1 MDNVINA
8 GLNLAAKFIEK
19 MPETIEKI
27 KERKEE
33 RILKELSK
41 PSDFIGKQGV
51 ENRKGKL
58 ESELERYLNDD
69 KLPPAN
75 IIVAGITGVGKSTL
89 LNAIFGSELAK
100 TGTGK
105 AVTENIDQYG
115 NSNIPVRIWDTV
127 GLELDYEKTK
137 KSIQAIRN
145 IIADKVNSEDSFDR
159 IHAIWYCI
167 SSESKRFQ
175 GDEVKFIKE
184 LHDLKV
190 PFIIVLTQCSGS
202 EDVINNF
209 ENEIRKINNQ
219 NGMNDIEIVQVL
231 AKEVKIRGGNVIEPF
246 GLDNLVKITTDKLPE
261 FIKSGFIAAQKVSLR
276 NKRGQCE
283 EIVFD
288 VVEASE
294 KGFWD
299 KIPLVNIGV
308 SHKKITNMFIKI
320 GRIYNTV
327 LSEYDIKRV
336 MEGHKISEHIEWFI
350 NPFSMKQYKSDIRNY
365 LESKKGSGFDVK
377 KNDMKWVIPSA
388 IAFYGYSFIDAIE
401 SVWNDLTEADL
412 KNSDKLV
419 RELSKRLAENINS
432 KLNMKK

>member
-1 MDNVINA
+1 MDLINA
-8 GLNLAAKFIEK
+8 GINLVTKSID
-19 MPETIEKI
+19 IIDKI
-27 KERKEE
+27 QERQKERRLE
-33 RILKELSK
+33 ELSK

-51 ENRKGKL
+51 ESRKGKL

-145 IIADKVNSEDSFDR
+145 IIADKDNSEDSFDR

-167 SSESKRFQ
+167 NSGSKRFQ

-190 PFIIVLTQCSGS
+190 PFIIVLTQCIDS
-202 EDVINNF
+202 EDVVNDF

-219 NGMNDIEIVQVL
+219 NGMNDIEIIQVL
-231 AKEVKIRGGNVIEPF
+231 AKEVKQRGGNVLEPF
-246 GLDNLVKITTDKLPE
+246 GLDKLVNITTEKLPD

-288 VVEASE
+288 VVGASE

-299 KIPLVNIGV
+299 KIPLVNIGL

-327 LSEYDIKRV
+327 LSEHDINRV
-336 MEGHKISEHIEWFI
+336 MEGHRIINHIEWFL
-350 NPFSMKQYKSDIRNY
+350 NPFSMKQYKSEIRTY
-365 LESKKGSGFDVK
+365 LESKKSSGFDVK